1 MENYVSSLKNN
12 NDENILNVVIKSL
25 NNTIDTFEDDVEA
38 QDYTHIDY
46 YGPLSQFT
54 VKLDKSIDGIIPIF
68 GTLGNTSTYI
78 GYINS
83 NGTFSLDIPLS
94 EQYKDTSNENTTTVA
109 TGISHSSINSYTKTL
124 SVKNIDNTLDI
135 DGCSITIKGTQQ
147 YIQQRIVIPVV
158 IPIPGGTTTLYPYTT
173 LRYYKNNLSITK
185 DYTNANVLISWRALI
200 WYTASL

>member
-25 NNTIDTFEDDVEA
+25 NNTIDTFEDDTEV
-38 QDYTHIDY
+38 QDYMHIDY

-54 VKLDKSIDGIIPIF
+54 VKLNKSIDGIIPIF

-94 EQYKDTSNENTTTVA
+94 EQYKDTSNENMVEVDV
-109 TGISHSSINSYTKTL
+109 GISHSSINSYTKTL

-147 YIQQRIVIPVV
+147 YIQQRVVTPVIV
-158 IPIPGGTTTLYPYTT
+158 PIPGGTTTLYPYSTF
-173 LRYYKNNLSITK
+173 RYYKNNLLITK

-200 WYTASL
+200 

>member
-25 NNTIDTFEDDVEA
+25 NNTIDTFEDDTEV

-54 VKLDKSIDGIIPIF
+54 VKLGKSIDGIIPIF

-94 EQYKDTSNENTTTVA
+94 EQYKDTSTENYTEVA
-109 TGISHSSINSYTKTL
+109 KGISNTSINSYTKTL
-124 SVKNIDNTLDI
+124 SIKNIDNTLDI

-147 YIQQRIVIPVV
+147 YIQQRVVIPVV
-158 IPIPGGTTTLYPYTT
+158 IPVPGGSTTIYSYSTF
-173 LRYYKNNLSITK
+173 RYYKNNLLITK

-200 WYTASL
+200 

>member
-25 NNTIDTFEDDVEA
+25 NNTIDTFEDDVEI
-38 QDYTHIDY
+38 QDYTYIDY

-54 VKLDKSIDGIIPIF
+54 VKLNKSIDGIIPVF

-94 EQYKDTSNENTTTVA
+94 EQYKDTSNENMTEVA

-124 SVKNIDNTLDI
+124 SVKNIDDTLDI

-147 YIQQRIVIPVV
+147 YIQQRVVTPVV
-158 IPIPGGTTTLYPYTT
+158 IPIPGGGTITLYPYSTF
-173 LRYYKNNLSITK
+173 RYYKNNLLITK

-200 WYTASL
+200 

>member
-25 NNTIDTFEDDVEA
+25 NNTIDTFEDDTEV
-38 QDYTHIDY
+38 QDYMHIDY

-54 VKLDKSIDGIIPIF
+54 VKLNKSIDGIIPIF

-94 EQYKDTSNENTTTVA
+94 EQYKDTSNENMTEVA
-109 TGISHSSINSYTKTL
+109 TGISDTSINSYTKVL

-147 YIQQRIVIPVV
+147 YIQQRVVTPVI
-158 IPIPGGTTTLYPYTT
+158 IPLPGGGTTTLYPYSTF
-173 LRYYKNNLSITK
+173 RYYKNNLLITK
-185 DYTNANVLISWRALI
+185 DYTNANVLISWRALV
-200 WYTASL
+200 

>member
-25 NNTIDTFEDDVEA
+25 NNTIDTFEDDAEI

-109 TGISHSSINSYTKTL
+109 TGISHSSINSYIKTL
-124 SVKNIDNTLDI
+124 SVKNIDDTLNI

-158 IPIPGGTTTLYPYTT
+158 IPVPGATITLYPYTT

-185 DYTNANVLISWRALI
+185 DYTNANVFISWRALI

>member
-25 NNTIDTFEDDVEA
+25 NNTIDTFEDDTEV
-38 QDYTHIDY
+38 QDYMHIDY

-54 VKLDKSIDGIIPIF
+54 VKLNKSIDGIIPIF

-94 EQYKDTSNENTTTVA
+94 EQYKDTSRENTVEVDV
-109 TGISHSSINSYTKTL
+109 GVSHSSINSYTKTL

-147 YIQQRIVIPVV
+147 YIQQRVVTPVI
-158 IPIPGGTTTLYPYTT
+158 IPLPGGGTVTLYPYSTF
-173 LRYYKNNLSITK
+173 RYYKNNLLITK
-185 DYTNANVLISWRALI
+185 DYTNANVLISWRALV
-200 WYTASL
+200 